1 MLQRHDRVLG
11 VRKIAVLRA
20 NGIGDMVFALPAIEA
35 LRAAYPIVEIVLLGK
50 AWRAGF
56 FSGRPGPIDR
66 VIVVPRYPGVNY
78 DGDDDVANDPAKLD
92 AFFTAMAGE
101 RFDLAIQIR
110 GGGAHSNP
118 FLLRLG
124 VRITAGLVSADA
136 PLLDRWVP
144 YIYFQPEIL
153 RYLEVVA
160 LVGVMPTVL
169 EPRIAVTDTDLHE
182 ALTLIPEP
190 TRPVAVLHPG
200 AGDCRRR
207 RPPEKFAFVGDAL
220 AAAGARVAVT
230 GTEPERELVDAV
242 VNRMTDSA
250 LNLCGRLS
258 LGGLAGLLSCCAV
271 VISNDSGPLHLAG
284 AAGAPTVGIY
294 WADNLITAGPMT
306 RACRRAIPSWRL
318 NCPVCDRDCL
328 QSTCDHLASF
338 VADMLASQVIAHTL
352 DLYFSSIRD
361 PNYLRPESHRDRH
374 LLDGFQPL
382 RGGVSEY
389 Q

>member
-1 MLQRHDRVLG
+1 VLG

-20 NGIGDMVFALPAIEA
+20 KGIGNMVFALPAIEA
-35 LRAAYPIVEIVLLGK
+35 LRAAYPIAEIVLLGK
-50 AWRAGF
+50 ALHAGF
-56 FSGRPGPIDR
+56 FSGRAGPIDR
-66 VIVVPRYPGVNY
+66 VIVVPHYGGVN
-78 DGDDDVANDPAKLD
+78 DDDDDVANGPAKLD

-101 RFDLAIQIR
+101 RFDLAIQIH
-110 GGGAHSNP
+110 GGDDSNP
-118 FLLRLG
+118 FLLRPG
-124 VRITAGLVSADA
+124 AQITARLVSADA

-160 LVGVMPTVL
+160 LVGAMPTVL
-169 EPRIAVTDTDLHE
+169 EPRIEVTDTDLHE
-182 ALTLIPEP
+182 ALALIPGP
-190 TRPVAVLHPG
+190 TRLVAVLHPG
-200 AGDCRRR
+200 ARDSRRLW
-207 RPPEKFAFVGDAL
+207 PPEKFAFVGDAL
-220 AAAGARVAVT
+220 AAVGARVAVT

-242 VNRMTDSA
+242 MDRMTDRA

-258 LGGLAGLLSCCAV
+258 LGGLAGLLSRCAV

-284 AAGAPTVGIY
+284 AVGALNVGIY
-294 WADNLITAGPMT
+294 WAGNLITAGPMT
-306 RACRRAIPSWRL
+306 RARRRVIPFWRL

-328 QSTCDHLASF
+328 QSTCDHRASF
-338 VADMLASQVIAHTL
+338 IADVPALQVIAHTL

-361 PNYLRPESHRDRH
+361 PNYLRPESHRDKH
-374 LLDGFQPL
+374 LLDGFQPM